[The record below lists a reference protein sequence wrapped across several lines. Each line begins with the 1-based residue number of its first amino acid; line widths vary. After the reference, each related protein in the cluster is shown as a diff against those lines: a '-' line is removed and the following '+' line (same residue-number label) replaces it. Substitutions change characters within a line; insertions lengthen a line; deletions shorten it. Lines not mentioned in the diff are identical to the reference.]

1 LRVLEIL
8 NVNVC
13 GLEGGLD
20 CIYRCLVRNRVSFLN
35 MLAH

>member
-1 LRVLEIL
+1 L
-8 NVNVC
+8 NVGVC

-20 CIYRCLVRNRVSFLN
+20 CIFRCLVQNRVSFLN